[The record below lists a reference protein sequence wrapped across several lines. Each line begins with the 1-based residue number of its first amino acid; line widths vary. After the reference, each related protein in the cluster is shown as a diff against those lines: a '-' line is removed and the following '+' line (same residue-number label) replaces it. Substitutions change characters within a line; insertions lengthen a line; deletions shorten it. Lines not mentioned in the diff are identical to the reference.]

1 MRTAI
6 WFIAAVCAYFISGIN
21 LSIILSKLIYHEDI
35 REKGSKNPGFTNF
48 KRVYGNKYA
57 WFIFA
62 YDLIKGAALA
72 ALFGYAFMRLGYSFQ
87 LGAAYTGVFSTLG
100 TSYPALYR
108 FKGGKGFLVILSTLF
123 VIDWRC
129 GLFALLLMM
138 ALVLT
143 VKYMSL
149 ATMTALV
156 LGAAGLFIL
165 KADITAAVIFSIT
178 VVFMI
183 WRHRENIKRLIK
195 GTETKFSLKGK
206 GRSEGKDG

>member
-72 ALFGYAFMRLGYSFQ
+72 ALYCLRALRESGVSGNRVRVRLPN
-87 LGAAYTGVFSTLG
+87 LLDRIAAHLPRGA
-100 TSYPALYR
+100 
-108 FKGGKGFLVILSTLF
+108 
-123 VIDWRC
+123 
-129 GLFALLLMM
+129 
-138 ALVLT
+138 
-143 VKYMSL
+143 
-149 ATMTALV
+149 
-156 LGAAGLFIL
+156 
-165 KADITAAVIFSIT
+165 
-178 VVFMI
+178 
-183 WRHRENIKRLIK
+183 
-195 GTETKFSLKGK
+195 
-206 GRSEGKDG
+206 